1 MTEFA
6 NVTERELFP
15 CGKIIRDSKEHFHYD
30 LLCSNKHGSEEAQQ
44 LRCTQKTARATRVYL
59 PLLPCLWAVPAE
71 DTAVAFCCSTGGVR
85 LICHHGNFWSPS
97 QNEHKLIKY

>member
-30 LLCSNKHGSEEAQQ
+30 LLCSNKHGREEAQQ
-44 LRCTQKTARATRVYL
+44 LRPTQKTARAMRVYL
-59 PLLPCLWAVPAE
+59 PLLPC
-71 DTAVAFCCSTGGVR
+71 FMG
-85 LICHHGNFWSPS
+85 SPS
-97 QNEHKLIKY
+97 GGHSGGLLLFYWRRPADLSPWQLLEPISK